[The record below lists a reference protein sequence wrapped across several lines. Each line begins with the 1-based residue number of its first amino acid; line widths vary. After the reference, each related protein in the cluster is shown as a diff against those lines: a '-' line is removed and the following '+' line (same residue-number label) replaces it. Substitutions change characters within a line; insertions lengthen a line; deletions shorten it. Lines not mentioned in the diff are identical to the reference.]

1 MIRRKRPKIGLAL
14 GSGAARGLA
23 HIGALKAL
31 IEEGISI
38 DMLAG
43 SSMGALV
50 GACFARNGKIT
61 DLEEIVLKTDWRRLA
76 QLADPNL
83 ALFFKGVIHGKKVKE
98 LLRTLIGDAEFKDL
112 KIPLAVVATDV
123 NTGEEV
129 VIKEG
134 SVIEAVRASISIP
147 AIFMPVKLK
156 NRFLIDGG
164 IVNPVPVKVVKNMGA
179 MFVIA
184 CNVMHDPAKRRSSSP
199 ARMKKQDIFM
209 PKVQIPAM
217 VNLGLDGDTVS
228 SILTNKIREFIDENK
243 DKLNNFK
250 RFVKEFKKKIYNKRV
265 QKVDPNTPNL
275 FETVTQAIYAME
287 YEIAK
292 LKVKEA
298 DVIITPDIGYLAA
311 LEFYRGME
319 AISNGYEAAMKVMPN
334 IRKLIK

>member
-50 GACFARNGKIT
+50 GACYAKEGEIANF
-61 DLEEIVLKTDWRRLA
+61 EEIVLKTNWKQLVR
-76 QLADPNL
+76 LADPNL
-83 ALFFKGVIHGKKVKE
+83 ALLFRGFIHGQKVKE
-98 LLRTLIGDAEFKDL
+98 LLRTIIGDIEFKDL
-112 KIPLAVVATDV
+112 KIPLAIVAADA

-147 AIFMPVKLK
+147 AIFMQVKFSAQGGSASGGRD
-156 NRFLIDGG
+156 RFLIDGG
-164 IVNPVPVKVVKNMGA
+164 IVNPVPVKVVKDMGA
-179 MFVIA
+179 TFVIA
-184 CNVMHDPAKRRSSSP
+184 CNVIQEPKKRKVLSP
-199 ARMKKQDIFM
+199 TQRQK
-209 PKVQIPAM
+209 
-217 VNLGLDGDTVS
+217 LST
-228 SILTNKIREFIDENK
+228 SISKSQTKNVALLTLNNRINKLIKENK
-243 DKLNNFK
+243 NRIQKFQKFVDGLKK
-250 RFVKEFKKKIYNKRV
+250 RFYKGVQRV
-265 QKVDPNTPNL
+265 DSDTPSI
-275 FETVTQAIYAME
+275 FDAIIQAIYAME

-298 DVIITPDIGYLAA
+298 DIVISPDIGRIAA
-311 LEFYRGME
+311 LEFYRGKE
-319 AISNGYEAAMKVMPN
+319 AILKGYRVAMKVMPD
-334 IRKLIK
+334 IRKLIS